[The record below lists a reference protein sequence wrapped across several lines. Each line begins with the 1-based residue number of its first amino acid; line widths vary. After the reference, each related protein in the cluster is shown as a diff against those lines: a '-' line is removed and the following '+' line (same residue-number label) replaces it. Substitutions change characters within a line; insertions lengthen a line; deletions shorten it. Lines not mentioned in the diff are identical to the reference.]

1 MKCKH
6 GIKDCKNDGKEEIC
20 WVCNIKDFM
29 GAPEYEPEKENANSG
44 YPLLADGSKFNIKEL
59 LTEYTQYLY
68 DCNYLDDDWWCED
81 PGSVEAFL
89 KEKFGNV
96 S

>member
-1 MKCKH
+1 MYLYTQCTKC
-6 GIKDCKNDGKEEIC
+6 GK
-20 WVCNIKDFM
+20 KFYDDFVNHKCI
-29 GAPEYEPEKENANSG
+29 ETENANSG

>member
-1 MKCKH
+1 MNKVLDH
-6 GIKDCKNDGKEEIC
+6 VYRALMALSFIDGDKLRVELENAVKEL
-20 WVCNIKDFM
+20 
-29 GAPEYEPEKENANSG
+29 EKENANSG

>member
-1 MKCKH
+1 M
-6 GIKDCKNDGKEEIC
+6 GIVFSCEHCCNFSNGFDCDTCTNQDKFSNVAKP
-20 WVCNIKDFM
+20 NL
-29 GAPEYEPEKENANSG
+29 NAV
-44 YPLLADGSKFNIKEL
+44 LADGSKFNIKEL

>member
-1 MKCKH
+1 MKDYNYW
-6 GIKDCKNDGKEEIC
+6 IKAIERDIL
-20 WVCNIKDFM
+20 
-29 GAPEYEPEKENANSG
+29 EPDKIHIHLGHLKQSLLNSG

-89 KEKFGNV
+89 KERRT
-96 S
+96 